1 MGQCE
6 MHLVKT
12 EIADDCYHFY
22 QLQLVMKN
30 IAIPHPPQCAD
41 WGTFPSGEGFYPAKS
56 QFLL

>member
-30 IAIPHPPQCAD
+30 IAMPHPPQWAH

-56 QFLL
+56 